1 MAKKKLLEYRINI
14 VIGRQLSDI
23 WLPITRYLLKSAAT
37 VPDVV
42 VIPLIP
48 ENLTIAGLPAIAG
61 VPGVVDA
68 PVVVFVFLLLAFLEL
83 LTLPLLHGIPAFSI
97 AFAMA
102 SVSADPGG
110 VSRTVL

>member
-1 MAKKKLLEYRINI
+1 MPD
-14 VIGRQLSDI
+14 S
-23 WLPITRYLLKSAAT
+23 YLLKSAAT

-42 VIPLIP
+42 GIPLIH
-48 ENLTIAGLPAIAG
+48 ENLTIAGLPSIAG

-68 PVVVFVFLLLAFLEL
+68 AVVVFVLLLLAFLAL
-83 LTLPLLHGIPAFSI
+83 LALPLLHGVPAFAI